1 MEMPTRFFQY
11 SVLAIMT
18 GITLQCMATGS
29 FRLSTA
35 KTETL
40 ENFKVAML
48 LPEAI
53 DDNSFSQAGY
63 EALKNLETKL
73 NAEIAYTEN
82 IEEKKS
88 EEIEKIIRKY
98 ADAGFDFIVAHGSE
112 ALTLK
117 PTATVAAEF
126 PRTKFAILAGD
137 SPGNNS
143 NLGIL
148 SLRTEEL
155 SYLTGVAAAL
165 QAQTNRI
172 CLTGGVAS
180 GCTQKTATWF
190 KKGVKSIKP
199 EAQFSIKSVGN
210 EEAFA
215 SYIEIEKEESK
226 SSAVPISVA
235 ASPGLYAIDPNKD
248 LAAKPLGCL
257 SIARKIDYG
266 ELLLYGATLVREGR
280 WEGKKY
286 GFGLRE
292 GIVELAPVANLL
304 AESELDIWEDA
315 KKDVLARKIEFWR
328 EQY

>member
-1 MEMPTRFFQY
+1 MEIPTRFFKY

-29 FRLSTA
+29 IRLPTA
-35 KTETL
+35 KTETS

-53 DDNSFSQAGY
+53 DDDSFSQAGY

-73 NAEIAYTEN
+73 NADIAYTEN
-82 IEEKKS
+82 IEEKRA
-88 EEIEKIIRKY
+88 EEIEKIIRTY

-112 ALTLK
+112 EQTLN
-117 PTATVAAEF
+117 PTTTVATEF

-155 SYLTGVAAAL
+155 SYLTGVVAAL
-165 QAQTNRI
+165 QTNTNQI
-172 CLTGGVAS
+172 YLTGGVAS
-180 GCTQKTATWF
+180 NCTQKTVTWF
-190 KKGVKSIKP
+190 EKGAKSIKP
-199 EAQFSIKSVGN
+199 EVQFSIKSVGN

-215 SYIEIEKEESK
+215 SSINIKKPE
-226 SSAVPISVA
+226 SSAVPISMA
-235 ASPGLYAIDPNKD
+235 AFHGLSAIDPNKD
-248 LAAKPLGCL
+248 LARQPLGCL
-257 SIARKIDYG
+257 SIAQNIDYSQV
-266 ELLLYGATLVREGR
+266 LLYGATLVREGR

-292 GIVELAPVANLL
+292 GVVELAPVANLF
-304 AESELDIWEDA
+304 AEDELDIWEDA
-315 KKDVLARKIEFWR
+315 KKDILARKIEFWR
-328 EQY
+328 EQQ